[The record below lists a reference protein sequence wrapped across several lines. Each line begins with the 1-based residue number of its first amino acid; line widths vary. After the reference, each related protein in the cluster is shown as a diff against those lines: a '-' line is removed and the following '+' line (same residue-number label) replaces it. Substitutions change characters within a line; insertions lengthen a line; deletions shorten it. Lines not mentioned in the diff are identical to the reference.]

1 MQGKKVLIL
10 DSDYVTTNSELLL
23 EYGSSIRIVLRR
35 LEDKNL
41 NICSIER
48 NRHKNIINLA
58 REVNTI
64 SF

>member
-1 MQGKKVLIL
+1 MLIL

-41 NICSIER
+41 NIRSIER
-48 NRHKNIINLA
+48 NRYKNIINLA